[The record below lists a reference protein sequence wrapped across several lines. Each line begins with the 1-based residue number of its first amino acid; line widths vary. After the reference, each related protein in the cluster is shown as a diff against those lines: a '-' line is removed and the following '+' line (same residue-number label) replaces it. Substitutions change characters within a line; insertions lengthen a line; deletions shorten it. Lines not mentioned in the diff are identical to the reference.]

1 MLLQHLRVKKMRDK
15 VVEEIRQNRIW
26 DPERFERIKAQAE
39 SAEEHYR
46 EVIGRKRR
54 SADKVIRFA
63 AYVANDAM
71 YGMDK
76 VFRLMQKQ
84 ADRWDPAVVIIPDV
98 SRGYPHQKQT
108 YLRTREYF
116 IRLYG
121 ADRVLDGWDMQT
133 DRYIDVTDRFDI
145 IYFADPYDAMAPEVH
160 SIHYAATRNVLPVYL
175 NYGYDVGYYTMY
187 ARMKGP
193 ELNLVWKYFTETV
206 FSQED
211 CRKLQVIQ
219 GKNVVLTGYAKMD
232 ELAQYPVKQAGERK
246 KILITSHHSVNMEE
260 LPLSNFRTY
269 HELLLQLPELFPE
282 TDFVFRPHPL
292 MFIRLINEKIWT
304 ENQVDCY
311 LEELKRAGIEY
322 SDGGDY
328 LYLFAECDAI
338 INDCGSFT
346 MEWLF
351 TGKPGCFV
359 LNEDLKE
366 EHLTTQMKEALT
378 RYRIARGPED
388 ILRFI
393 SDVAAGPAFAKPVM
407 DDWVRDNIAVNYP
420 HAAERI
426 LEEMDILREERL

>member
-1 MLLQHLRVKKMRDK
+1 MRDK

-160 SIHYAATRNVLPVYL
+160 SIHYADREEEV
-175 NYGYDVGYYTMY
+175 
-187 ARMKGP
+187 
-193 ELNLVWKYFTETV
+193 ELET
-206 FSQED
+206 
-211 CRKLQVIQ
+211 
-219 GKNVVLTGYAKMD
+219 
-232 ELAQYPVKQAGERK
+232 
-246 KILITSHHSVNMEE
+246 
-260 LPLSNFRTY
+260 
-269 HELLLQLPELFPE
+269 
-282 TDFVFRPHPL
+282 
-292 MFIRLINEKIWT
+292 
-304 ENQVDCY
+304 
-311 LEELKRAGIEY
+311 
-322 SDGGDY
+322 
-328 LYLFAECDAI
+328 
-338 INDCGSFT
+338 
-346 MEWLF
+346 
-351 TGKPGCFV
+351 
-359 LNEDLKE
+359 
-366 EHLTTQMKEALT
+366 
-378 RYRIARGPED
+378 
-388 ILRFI
+388 
-393 SDVAAGPAFAKPVM
+393 
-407 DDWVRDNIAVNYP
+407 
-420 HAAERI
+420 AAEPTST
-426 LEEMDILREERL
+426 